1 MGIENLLGVA
11 NGAGEDLHLTVAD
24 NLLDLALLLKVGQ
37 ALPCQRAVDLET
49 IDQSGDGHQ
58 AVGLNILVQLLRGLL
73 VQDDGVLG
81 LVLDCWELVSVGR
94 VPARR
99 SGADD
104 MA

>member
-1 MGIENLLGVA
+1 
-11 NGAGEDLHLTVAD
+11 
-24 NLLDLALLLKVGQ
+24 
-37 ALPCQRAVDLET
+37 
-49 IDQSGDGHQ
+49 
-58 AVGLNILVQLLRGLL
+58 
-73 VQDDGVLG
+73 VLG